1 MDIRERNYIGFVRE
15 SESPMVPHVTQGNI
29 TLREGRGDAFITFF
43 KERSKGDCE
52 NAENS
57 GKDSGSP
64 AETIP
69 ECCESL
75 WKKMIGKP
83 YSGKL
88 NGRFVEGELE
98 IGPG

>member
-1 MDIRERNYIGFVRE
+1 
-15 SESPMVPHVTQGNI
+15 
-29 TLREGRGDAFITFF
+29 LREGRGDAFITFL
-43 KERSKGDCE
+43 KERSKGDCV

-69 ECCESL
+69 EGQAGDCESL

-88 NGRFVEGELE
+88 NVRFDEGELE
-98 IGPG
+98 IEHG

>member
-43 KERSKGDCE
+43 KERSKGDCV

-69 ECCESL
+69 EGEAGERL
-75 WKKMIGKP
+75 RKPVEEDDWKAVFGKTE
-83 YSGKL
+83 
-88 NGRFVEGELE
+88 RTV
-98 IGPG
+98 